1 MVTVTGI
8 APGASGVADG
18 EAHTDAADR
27 TRNGSLRVA
36 AVFSDHMVLQRET
49 PIAVFG
55 TAPAGERVVAS
66 LTDAQGVTVAQTMA
80 VAQTVAA
87 VQTPNGAD
95 TPAPEASWLAILP
108 SLPAGG
114 PYTMRVSHETDR
126 VDFTDVMIGE
136 VWLAGG
142 QSNMELELHTS
153 EHGAEAI
160 AAATDPLLR
169 FYNTPKAGRVDEAA
183 ESASGWNPAVAPQV
197 AGMSAVAYHFGTRL
211 RAQLGADVAVGIIDC
226 YIGGTSITSWMS
238 RATLVG
244 SDAGRPYV
252 ERYEA
257 AVAGKTEEQM
267 RAEADRWQTVFDQW
281 NNDVAAMKEAHPGI
295 TQPQIDAEIGPCPW
309 PPPVTP
315 FSERR
320 VSAPYE
326 AMVRRVAPYIL
337 RGFLWYQGEEDEAQ
351 CESYR
356 ELLGLLIEEWRTLW
370 NLAGYEEPEV
380 GYQTDAAARALPFIV
395 VQLPQWIDGQMAA
408 RGEDPLHWP
417 VIRAAQLDASETLD
431 DVLLVCTM
439 DCGEFDNIHPLDKA
453 TVGTWYQGEEDEAQC
468 ESYRE
473 LLGLLIEEWR
483 TLWNLAGY
491 EEPEVGYQTD
501 AAARA
506 LPFIVV
512 QLPQWI
518 DGQMAA
524 RGEDPLHWPVIRAA
538 QLDASETLDDV
549 LLVCTMDC
557 GEFDNIHPLD
567 KATVGT
573 RIADMAL
580 RGVYG
585 RTDVEAESPRV
596 VGVAPAAAG
605 ALDVTFTNA
614 QGLHWRGTTPDTLR
628 AAAGES
634 GTRGAGESG
643 FEIAG
648 ADGVYAD
655 AGARIM
661 PGDGERVTVRVE
673 APQVD
678 SPTAVRYA
686 WKSWGPAPLFNGAE
700 LPALPYAG

>member
-18 EAHTDAADR
+18 GECTSGAADR

-36 AVFSDHMVLQRET
+36 AVLSDHMVLQRET
-49 PIAVFG
+49 PVAVFG
-55 TAPAGERVVAS
+55 AAPAGGRVVVD
-66 LTDAQGVTVAQTMA
+66 LMDDQGVTVAQTMA
-80 VAQTVAA
+80 VAQAYGEHETEV
-87 VQTPNGAD
+87 P
-95 TPAPEASWLAILP
+95 WLAILP
-108 SLPAGG
+108 ALPASG
-114 PYTMRVSHETDR
+114 PYTLRVSHETNR
-126 VDFTDVMIGE
+126 LEFADVMIGE

-153 EHGAEAI
+153 EHGDEAI
-160 AAATDPLLR
+160 AAADDPLLR

-183 ESASGWNPAVAPQV
+183 EAASGWQVAVAPQV
-197 AGMSAVAYHFGTRL
+197 AGMSAVAYHFGARL

-238 RATLVG
+238 RATLIG

-257 AVAGKTEEQM
+257 AIAGKTEEQM
-267 RAEADRWQTVFDQW
+267 RAEADEWQTVFDRW
-281 NNDVAAMKEAHPGI
+281 NNNVAAMKEAHPGI

-326 AMVRRVAPYIL
+326 AMVRRVAPYTL

-370 NLAGYEEPEV
+370 NLGGYAEPTV
-380 GYQTDAAARALPFIV
+380 GYQADAGADALPFIV
-395 VQLPQWIDGQMAA
+395 VQLPQWIDGQVAA
-408 RGEDPLHWP
+408 RGEDPRHWP

-439 DCGEFDNIHPLDKA
+439 DCGEFDNIHPLDK
-453 TVGTWYQGEEDEAQC
+453 T
-468 ESYRE
+468 
-473 LLGLLIEEWR
+473 
-483 TLWNLAGY
+483 
-491 EEPEVGYQTD
+491 
-501 AAARA
+501 
-506 LPFIVV
+506 
-512 QLPQWI
+512 
-518 DGQMAA
+518 
-524 RGEDPLHWPVIRAA
+524 
-538 QLDASETLDDV
+538 
-549 LLVCTMDC
+549 
-557 GEFDNIHPLD
+557 
-567 KATVGT
+567 TVGT

-585 RTDVEAESPRV
+585 RADVEAESPRV
-596 VGVAPAAAG
+596 AGVTPAPG

-614 QGLHWRGTTPDTLR
+614 QGLHWRGTTPDTIR
-628 AAAGES
+628 AATDA
-634 GTRGAGESG
+634 TGARAVGESG

-648 ADGVYAD
+648 ADGVYVD
-655 AGARIM
+655 AGAQIL
-661 PGDGERVTVRVE
+661 PGDGERVTVRAE

>member
-1 MVTVTGI
+1 MS
-8 APGASGVADG
+8 APGASGVTGGGPLAG
-18 EAHTDAADR
+18 AADR

-55 TAPAGERVVAS
+55 TAPAGERVVID

-80 VAQTVAA
+80 TAQTGGEHE
-87 VQTPNGAD
+87 TE
-95 TPAPEASWLAILP
+95 APWLAILP
-108 SLPAGG
+108 SLPASG

-126 VDFTDVMIGE
+126 LDFTDVMIGE

-160 AAATDPLLR
+160 TAASDPLLR
-169 FYNTPKAGRVDEAA
+169 FYNTPKAGRIDEAA
-183 ESASGWNPAVAPQV
+183 ESASGWKPAVAPQV
-197 AGMSAVAYHFGTRL
+197 AGMSAVAYHFGARL
-211 RAQLGADVAVGIIDC
+211 RAQFGADVAVGIIDC

-257 AVAGKTEEQM
+257 AIAGKTEEQM
-267 RAEADRWQTVFDQW
+267 RA
-281 NNDVAAMKEAHPGI
+281 EAHPGI

-326 AMVRRVAPYIL
+326 AMVRRVAPYTL

-380 GYQTDAAARALPFIV
+380 GYQADADARALPFIV
-395 VQLPQWIDGQMAA
+395 VQLPQWIDGQVAA
-408 RGEDPLHWP
+408 RGEDP
-417 VIRAAQLDASETLD
+417 R
-431 DVLLVCTM
+431 
-439 DCGEFDNIHPLDKA
+439 
-453 TVGTWYQGEEDEAQC
+453 
-468 ESYRE
+468 
-473 LLGLLIEEWR
+473 
-483 TLWNLAGY
+483 
-491 EEPEVGYQTD
+491 
-501 AAARA
+501 
-506 LPFIVV
+506 
-512 QLPQWI
+512 
-518 DGQMAA
+518 
-524 RGEDPLHWPVIRAA
+524 HWPVIRAA

-585 RTDVEAESPRV
+585 RADIEAESPRV
-596 VGVAPAAAG
+596 TSVAPAEGG

-614 QGLHWRGTTPDTLR
+614 RGLHWRGTTPDTMR
-628 AAAGES
+628 TAAHES
-634 GTRGAGESG
+634 GARAAGESG

-648 ADGVYAD
+648 ANGAYVD
-655 AGARIM
+655 AGARIL
-661 PGDGERVTVRVE
+661 PGAGERVTVRVE
-673 APQVD
+673 ASQID
-678 SPTAVRYA
+678 SPTAARYA
-686 WKSWGPAPLFNGAE
+686 WKSWGPAPLFNGAN

>member
-18 EAHTDAADR
+18 GECTSGAADR

-49 PIAVFG
+49 PVAVFG
-55 TAPAGERVVAS
+55 AAPADGRVVVD
-66 LTDAQGVTVAQTMA
+66 LMDDQGVTVAQTMA
-80 VAQTVAA
+80 VAQAYGEHETE
-87 VQTPNGAD
+87 
-95 TPAPEASWLAILP
+95 APWLAILP
-108 SLPAGG
+108 ALPASG
-114 PYTMRVSHETDR
+114 PYTLRVSHETNR
-126 VDFTDVMIGE
+126 LEFADVMIGE

-153 EHGAEAI
+153 EHGDEAI
-160 AAATDPLLR
+160 AAADDPLLR
-169 FYNTPKAGRVDEAA
+169 FYNTPKAGRIDESA
-183 ESASGWNPAVAPQV
+183 EAASGWEPALAPQV
-197 AGMSAVAYHFGTRL
+197 AGMSAIAYYFGARL

-238 RATLVG
+238 RATLIG

-257 AVAGKTEEQM
+257 AIAGKTEEQM
-267 RAEADRWQTVFDQW
+267 RAEADEWQTVFDRW
-281 NNDVAAMKEAHPGI
+281 NNSVAAMKEAHPGI
-295 TQPQIDAEIGPCPW
+295 TQPQIDVEIGPCPW

-326 AMVRRVAPYIL
+326 AMVRRVAPYTL

-370 NLAGYEEPEV
+370 NLGGYAEPTV
-380 GYQTDAAARALPFIV
+380 GYQADAGADALPFIV
-395 VQLPQWIDGQMAA
+395 VQLPQWIDGQVAA
-408 RGEDPLHWP
+408 RGEDPRHWP
-417 VIRAAQLDASETLD
+417 VIRAAQLDASETLN

-439 DCGEFDNIHPLDKA
+439 DCGEFDNIHPLDK
-453 TVGTWYQGEEDEAQC
+453 T
-468 ESYRE
+468 
-473 LLGLLIEEWR
+473 
-483 TLWNLAGY
+483 
-491 EEPEVGYQTD
+491 
-501 AAARA
+501 
-506 LPFIVV
+506 
-512 QLPQWI
+512 
-518 DGQMAA
+518 
-524 RGEDPLHWPVIRAA
+524 
-538 QLDASETLDDV
+538 
-549 LLVCTMDC
+549 
-557 GEFDNIHPLD
+557 
-567 KATVGT
+567 TVGT

-585 RTDVEAESPRV
+585 RADVEAESPRV
-596 VGVAPAAAG
+596 AGVTPAPG

-614 QGLHWRGTTPDTLR
+614 QGLHWRGTTPDTMR
-628 AAAGES
+628 AAAGA
-634 GTRGAGESG
+634 TGARAVGESG

-648 ADGVYAD
+648 ADGVYVD
-655 AGARIM
+655 AGAQIL

-673 APQVD
+673 APQVG

>member
-1 MVTVTGI
+1 MVTLTGI

-18 EAHTDAADR
+18 GECTSGAADR

-49 PIAVFG
+49 PVAVFG
-55 TAPAGERVVAS
+55 AAPADGRVVVD
-66 LTDAQGVTVAQTMA
+66 LMDDQGVTVAQTMA
-80 VAQTVAA
+80 VAQAYGEHETE
-87 VQTPNGAD
+87 
-95 TPAPEASWLAILP
+95 APWLAILP
-108 SLPAGG
+108 ALPASG
-114 PYTMRVSHETDR
+114 PYTLRVSHETNR
-126 VDFTDVMIGE
+126 LEFADVMIGE

-153 EHGAEAI
+153 EHGAEEI
-160 AAATDPLLR
+160 TAADDPLLR
-169 FYNTPKAGRVDEAA
+169 FYNTPKAGRIDESA
-183 ESASGWNPAVAPQV
+183 EAASGWEPALAPQV
-197 AGMSAVAYHFGTRL
+197 AGMSAIAYHFGARL

-238 RATLVG
+238 RATLIG

-257 AVAGKTEEQM
+257 AIAGKTEEQM
-267 RAEADRWQTVFDQW
+267 RAEADEWQTVFDRW
-281 NNDVAAMKEAHPGI
+281 NNSVAAMKEAHPGI
-295 TQPQIDAEIGPCPW
+295 TQPQIDVEIGPCPW

-326 AMVRRVAPYIL
+326 AMVRRVAPYTL

-370 NLAGYEEPEV
+370 NLGGYAEPTV
-380 GYQTDAAARALPFIV
+380 GYQADAGADALPFIV
-395 VQLPQWIDGQMAA
+395 VQLPQWIDGQVAA
-408 RGEDPLHWP
+408 RGEDPRHWP

-439 DCGEFDNIHPLDKA
+439 DCGEFDNIHPLDK
-453 TVGTWYQGEEDEAQC
+453 T
-468 ESYRE
+468 
-473 LLGLLIEEWR
+473 
-483 TLWNLAGY
+483 
-491 EEPEVGYQTD
+491 
-501 AAARA
+501 
-506 LPFIVV
+506 
-512 QLPQWI
+512 
-518 DGQMAA
+518 
-524 RGEDPLHWPVIRAA
+524 
-538 QLDASETLDDV
+538 
-549 LLVCTMDC
+549 
-557 GEFDNIHPLD
+557 
-567 KATVGT
+567 TVGT

-585 RTDVEAESPRV
+585 RADVEAESPRV
-596 VGVAPAAAG
+596 AGVTPAPG

-614 QGLHWRGTTPDTLR
+614 QGLHWRGTTPDTMR
-628 AAAGES
+628 AAAGA
-634 GTRGAGESG
+634 TGARAVGESG

-648 ADGVYAD
+648 ADGVYVD
-655 AGARIM
+655 AGAQIL

-673 APQVD
+673 APQVG

>member
-18 EAHTDAADR
+18 GECTSGAADR

-49 PIAVFG
+49 PVAVFG
-55 TAPAGERVVAS
+55 AAPAGGRVVVD
-66 LTDAQGVTVAQTMA
+66 LMDDQGVTVAQTMA
-80 VAQTVAA
+80 VAQAYGEHETE
-87 VQTPNGAD
+87 
-95 TPAPEASWLAILP
+95 APWLAILP
-108 SLPAGG
+108 ALPASG
-114 PYTMRVSHETDR
+114 PYTLRVSHETNR
-126 VDFTDVMIGE
+126 LEFADVMIGE

-153 EHGAEAI
+153 EHGAEEI
-160 AAATDPLLR
+160 TAADDPLLR
-169 FYNTPKAGRVDEAA
+169 FYNTPKAGRIDESA
-183 ESASGWNPAVAPQV
+183 EAASGWEPALAPQV
-197 AGMSAVAYHFGTRL
+197 AGMSAIAYHFGARL

-238 RATLVG
+238 RATLIG

-257 AVAGKTEEQM
+257 AIAGKTEEQM
-267 RAEADRWQTVFDQW
+267 RAEADEWQTVFDRW
-281 NNDVAAMKEAHPGI
+281 NNSVAAMKEAHPGI
-295 TQPQIDAEIGPCPW
+295 TQPQIDVEIGPCPW

-326 AMVRRVAPYIL
+326 AMVRRVAPYTL

-370 NLAGYEEPEV
+370 NLGGYAEPTV
-380 GYQTDAAARALPFIV
+380 GYQADAGADALPFIV
-395 VQLPQWIDGQMAA
+395 VQLPQWIDGQVAA
-408 RGEDPLHWP
+408 RGEDPRHWP
-417 VIRAAQLDASETLD
+417 VIRAAQLDASETLN

-439 DCGEFDNIHPLDKA
+439 DCGEFDNIHPLDK
-453 TVGTWYQGEEDEAQC
+453 T
-468 ESYRE
+468 
-473 LLGLLIEEWR
+473 
-483 TLWNLAGY
+483 
-491 EEPEVGYQTD
+491 
-501 AAARA
+501 
-506 LPFIVV
+506 
-512 QLPQWI
+512 
-518 DGQMAA
+518 
-524 RGEDPLHWPVIRAA
+524 
-538 QLDASETLDDV
+538 
-549 LLVCTMDC
+549 
-557 GEFDNIHPLD
+557 
-567 KATVGT
+567 TVGT

-585 RTDVEAESPRV
+585 RADVEAESPRV
-596 VGVAPAAAG
+596 AGVTPAPG

-614 QGLHWRGTTPDTLR
+614 QGLHWRGTTPDTMR
-628 AAAGES
+628 AAAGA
-634 GTRGAGESG
+634 TGARAVGESG

-648 ADGVYAD
+648 ADGVYVD
-655 AGARIM
+655 AGAQIL

-673 APQVD
+673 APQVG

>member
-8 APGASGVADG
+8 APGANGVADG
-18 EAHTDAADR
+18 GECTSGAADR

-49 PIAVFG
+49 PVAVFG
-55 TAPAGERVVAS
+55 AAPAGGRVVVD
-66 LTDAQGVTVAQTMA
+66 LMDDQGVTVAQTMA
-80 VAQTVAA
+80 VAQAYGEHETE
-87 VQTPNGAD
+87 
-95 TPAPEASWLAILP
+95 APWLAILP
-108 SLPAGG
+108 ALPASG
-114 PYTMRVSHETDR
+114 PYTLRVSHETNR
-126 VDFTDVMIGE
+126 LEFADVMIGE

-153 EHGAEAI
+153 EHGDEAI
-160 AAATDPLLR
+160 AAADDPLLR
-169 FYNTPKAGRVDEAA
+169 FYNTPKAGRIDESA
-183 ESASGWNPAVAPQV
+183 EAASGWEPALAPQV
-197 AGMSAVAYHFGTRL
+197 AGMSAIAYHFGARL

-238 RATLVG
+238 RATLIG

-257 AVAGKTEEQM
+257 AIAGKTEEQM
-267 RAEADRWQTVFDQW
+267 RAEADEWQTVFDQW
-281 NNDVAAMKEAHPGI
+281 NNNVAAMKEAHPGI

-326 AMVRRVAPYIL
+326 AMVRRVAPYTL

-370 NLAGYEEPEV
+370 NLGGYAEPTV
-380 GYQTDAAARALPFIV
+380 GYQADAGADALPFIV
-395 VQLPQWIDGQMAA
+395 VQLPQWIDGQVAA
-408 RGEDPLHWP
+408 RGEDPRHWP
-417 VIRAAQLDASETLD
+417 VIRAAQLDASETLN

-439 DCGEFDNIHPLDKA
+439 DCGEFDNIHPLDK
-453 TVGTWYQGEEDEAQC
+453 T
-468 ESYRE
+468 
-473 LLGLLIEEWR
+473 
-483 TLWNLAGY
+483 
-491 EEPEVGYQTD
+491 
-501 AAARA
+501 
-506 LPFIVV
+506 
-512 QLPQWI
+512 
-518 DGQMAA
+518 
-524 RGEDPLHWPVIRAA
+524 
-538 QLDASETLDDV
+538 
-549 LLVCTMDC
+549 
-557 GEFDNIHPLD
+557 
-567 KATVGT
+567 TVGT

-585 RTDVEAESPRV
+585 RADVEAESPRV
-596 VGVAPAAAG
+596 AGVTPAPG

-614 QGLHWRGTTPDTLR
+614 QGLHWRGTTPDTMR
-628 AAAGES
+628 AAAGA
-634 GTRGAGESG
+634 TGARAVGESG

-648 ADGVYAD
+648 ADGVYVD
-655 AGARIM
+655 AGAQIL

-673 APQVD
+673 EPQVD

>member
-18 EAHTDAADR
+18 GECTSGAADR

-49 PIAVFG
+49 PVAVFG
-55 TAPAGERVVAS
+55 AAPAGGRVVVD
-66 LTDAQGVTVAQTMA
+66 LMDDQGVTVAQTMA
-80 VAQTVAA
+80 VAQAYGEHETE
-87 VQTPNGAD
+87 
-95 TPAPEASWLAILP
+95 APWLAILP
-108 SLPAGG
+108 ALPASG
-114 PYTMRVSHETDR
+114 PYTLRVSHETNR
-126 VDFTDVMIGE
+126 LEFADVMIGE

-153 EHGAEAI
+153 EHGDETI
-160 AAATDPLLR
+160 AAAADPLLR
-169 FYNTPKAGRVDEAA
+169 FYNTPKAGRIDESA
-183 ESASGWNPAVAPQV
+183 EAASGWEPALAPQV
-197 AGMSAVAYHFGTRL
+197 AGMSAIAYHFGARL

-238 RATLVG
+238 RATLIG

-257 AVAGKTEEQM
+257 AIAGKTEEQM
-267 RAEADRWQTVFDQW
+267 RAEADEWQTVFDQW
-281 NNDVAAMKEAHPGI
+281 NNNVAAMKEAHPGI

-309 PPPVTP
+309 PPPITP

-326 AMVRRVAPYIL
+326 AMVRRAAPYTL

-370 NLAGYEEPEV
+370 NLAGYEEPAV
-380 GYQTDAAARALPFIV
+380 GYQADAGAGALPFIV
-395 VQLPQWIDGQMAA
+395 VQLPQWIDGQVAA
-408 RGEDPLHWP
+408 RGEDQRHWP

-439 DCGEFDNIHPLDKA
+439 DCGEFDNIHPLDK
-453 TVGTWYQGEEDEAQC
+453 T
-468 ESYRE
+468 
-473 LLGLLIEEWR
+473 
-483 TLWNLAGY
+483 
-491 EEPEVGYQTD
+491 
-501 AAARA
+501 
-506 LPFIVV
+506 
-512 QLPQWI
+512 
-518 DGQMAA
+518 
-524 RGEDPLHWPVIRAA
+524 
-538 QLDASETLDDV
+538 
-549 LLVCTMDC
+549 
-557 GEFDNIHPLD
+557 
-567 KATVGT
+567 TVGT

-585 RTDVEAESPRV
+585 RADVEAESPRV
-596 VGVAPAAAG
+596 VGVAPAPG

-614 QGLHWRGTTPDTLR
+614 QGLHWRGTTPDTMR
-628 AAAGES
+628 AAAGA
-634 GTRGAGESG
+634 TGARAVGESG
-643 FEIAG
+643 FEITG
-648 ADGVYAD
+648 ADGVYVD
-655 AGARIM
+655 AGAQIL

>member
-18 EAHTDAADR
+18 GECTSGAADR

-49 PIAVFG
+49 PVAVFG
-55 TAPAGERVVAS
+55 TAPAGGRVVVD
-66 LTDAQGVTVAQTMA
+66 LMDDQGVTVAQTMA
-80 VAQTVAA
+80 VAQAYGEHETE
-87 VQTPNGAD
+87 
-95 TPAPEASWLAILP
+95 APWLAILP
-108 SLPAGG
+108 ALPASG
-114 PYTMRVSHETDR
+114 PYTLRVSHETNR
-126 VDFTDVMIGE
+126 LEFADVMIGE

-153 EHGAEAI
+153 EHGDEAI
-160 AAATDPLLR
+160 AAADDPLLR
-169 FYNTPKAGRVDEAA
+169 FYNTPKAGRIDESA
-183 ESASGWNPAVAPQV
+183 EAASGWEPALAPQV
-197 AGMSAVAYHFGTRL
+197 AGMSAIAYHFGARL

-238 RATLVG
+238 RATLIG

-257 AVAGKTEEQM
+257 TIAGKTEEQM
-267 RAEADRWQTVFDQW
+267 RAEADEWQTVFDRW
-281 NNDVAAMKEAHPGI
+281 NNSVAAMKEANPGI

-326 AMVRRVAPYIL
+326 AMVRRVAPYTL

-370 NLAGYEEPEV
+370 NLAGYEEPAV
-380 GYQTDAAARALPFIV
+380 GYQADAGAGALPFIV
-395 VQLPQWIDGQMAA
+395 VQLPQWIDGQVAA
-408 RGEDPLHWP
+408 RGEDP
-417 VIRAAQLDASETLD
+417 R
-431 DVLLVCTM
+431 
-439 DCGEFDNIHPLDKA
+439 
-453 TVGTWYQGEEDEAQC
+453 
-468 ESYRE
+468 
-473 LLGLLIEEWR
+473 
-483 TLWNLAGY
+483 
-491 EEPEVGYQTD
+491 
-501 AAARA
+501 
-506 LPFIVV
+506 
-512 QLPQWI
+512 
-518 DGQMAA
+518 
-524 RGEDPLHWPVIRAA
+524 HWPVIRAA

-614 QGLHWRGTTPDTLR
+614 RGLHWRGTTPDTMR
-628 AAAGES
+628 AAAGA
-634 GTRGAGESG
+634 TGARAVGESG

-648 ADGVYAD
+648 ADGVYVD
-655 AGARIM
+655 AGARIL

-673 APQVD
+673 APHVD

>member
-18 EAHTDAADR
+18 GECTSGAADR

-49 PIAVFG
+49 PVAVFG
-55 TAPAGERVVAS
+55 AAPAGGRVVVD
-66 LTDAQGVTVAQTMA
+66 LMDDQGVTVAQTMA
-80 VAQTVAA
+80 VAQAYGEHETE
-87 VQTPNGAD
+87 
-95 TPAPEASWLAILP
+95 APWLAILP
-108 SLPAGG
+108 ALPASG
-114 PYTMRVSHETDR
+114 PYTLRVSHETNR
-126 VDFTDVMIGE
+126 LEFADVMIGE

-153 EHGAEAI
+153 EHGDEAI
-160 AAATDPLLR
+160 AAADDPLLR
-169 FYNTPKAGRVDEAA
+169 FYNTPKAGRIDESA
-183 ESASGWNPAVAPQV
+183 EAASGWQVAVAPQV
-197 AGMSAVAYHFGTRL
+197 AGMSAVAYYFGARL

-238 RATLVG
+238 RTTLIG

-257 AVAGKTEEQM
+257 AIAGKTEEQM
-267 RAEADRWQTVFDQW
+267 RAEADEWQTVFDRW
-281 NNDVAAMKEAHPGI
+281 NNNVAAMKEAHPGI

-326 AMVRRVAPYIL
+326 AMVRRVTPYTL

-370 NLAGYEEPEV
+370 NLAGYEEPAV
-380 GYQTDAAARALPFIV
+380 GYQADAGAGALPFIV
-395 VQLPQWIDGQMAA
+395 VQLPQWIDGQVAA
-408 RGEDPLHWP
+408 RGEDP
-417 VIRAAQLDASETLD
+417 R
-431 DVLLVCTM
+431 
-439 DCGEFDNIHPLDKA
+439 
-453 TVGTWYQGEEDEAQC
+453 
-468 ESYRE
+468 
-473 LLGLLIEEWR
+473 
-483 TLWNLAGY
+483 
-491 EEPEVGYQTD
+491 
-501 AAARA
+501 
-506 LPFIVV
+506 
-512 QLPQWI
+512 
-518 DGQMAA
+518 
-524 RGEDPLHWPVIRAA
+524 HWPVIRAA

-585 RTDVEAESPRV
+585 RADVEAESPRV
-596 VGVAPAAAG
+596 AGVTPAPG

-614 QGLHWRGTTPDTLR
+614 QGLHWRGTTPDTMR
-628 AAAGES
+628 AAAGA
-634 GTRGAGESG
+634 TGARAVGESG

-648 ADGVYAD
+648 ADGVYVD
-655 AGARIM
+655 AGARIL

-686 WKSWGPAPLFNGAE
+686 WKSWGPAPLFNSAE

>member
-8 APGASGVADG
+8 APGASGVANGG
-18 EAHTDAADR
+18 ECTSGAADR

-49 PIAVFG
+49 PVAVFG
-55 TAPAGERVVAS
+55 TAPAGGRVVVD
-66 LTDAQGVTVAQTMA
+66 LMDDQGVTVAQTMA
-80 VAQTVAA
+80 VAQAYGEHETE
-87 VQTPNGAD
+87 
-95 TPAPEASWLAILP
+95 APWLAILP
-108 SLPAGG
+108 ALPASG
-114 PYTMRVSHETDR
+114 PYTLRVSHETNR
-126 VDFTDVMIGE
+126 LEFADVMIGE

-153 EHGAEAI
+153 EHGDEAI
-160 AAATDPLLR
+160 AAADDPLLR
-169 FYNTPKAGRVDEAA
+169 FYNTPKAGRIDESA
-183 ESASGWNPAVAPQV
+183 EAASGWEPALAPQV
-197 AGMSAVAYHFGTRL
+197 TGMSAIAYHFGARL
-211 RAQLGADVAVGIIDC
+211 RAQLGADMAVGIIDC

-238 RATLVG
+238 RATLIG

-257 AVAGKTEEQM
+257 AIAGKTEEQM
-267 RAEADRWQTVFDQW
+267 RAEADEWQTVFDRW
-281 NNDVAAMKEAHPGI
+281 NNNVAAMKEAHPGI

-326 AMVRRVAPYIL
+326 AMVRRVAPYTL

-370 NLAGYEEPEV
+370 NLAGYAEPAV
-380 GYQTDAAARALPFIV
+380 GYQADAGAAALPFIV
-395 VQLPQWIDGQMAA
+395 VQLPQWIDGQVAA
-408 RGEDPLHWP
+408 RGEDPRHWP

-439 DCGEFDNIHPLDKA
+439 DCGEFDNIHPLDK
-453 TVGTWYQGEEDEAQC
+453 T
-468 ESYRE
+468 
-473 LLGLLIEEWR
+473 
-483 TLWNLAGY
+483 
-491 EEPEVGYQTD
+491 
-501 AAARA
+501 
-506 LPFIVV
+506 
-512 QLPQWI
+512 
-518 DGQMAA
+518 
-524 RGEDPLHWPVIRAA
+524 
-538 QLDASETLDDV
+538 
-549 LLVCTMDC
+549 
-557 GEFDNIHPLD
+557 
-567 KATVGT
+567 TVGT

-585 RTDVEAESPRV
+585 RADVEAESPRV
-596 VGVAPAAAG
+596 AGVTPAPG

-614 QGLHWRGTTPDTLR
+614 QGLHWRGTTPDTMR
-628 AAAGES
+628 AAAGA
-634 GTRGAGESG
+634 TGARAVGESG

-648 ADGVYAD
+648 ADGVYVD
-655 AGARIM
+655 AGARIL

>member
-18 EAHTDAADR
+18 GECTSGAADR

-49 PIAVFG
+49 PVAVFG
-55 TAPAGERVVAS
+55 AAPADGRVVVD
-66 LTDAQGVTVAQTMA
+66 LMDDQGVTVAQTMA
-80 VAQTVAA
+80 VAQAYGEHETE
-87 VQTPNGAD
+87 
-95 TPAPEASWLAILP
+95 APWLAILP
-108 SLPAGG
+108 ALPASG
-114 PYTMRVSHETDR
+114 PYTLRVSHETNR
-126 VDFTDVMIGE
+126 LEFADVMIGE

-153 EHGAEAI
+153 EHGDEAI
-160 AAATDPLLR
+160 AAADDPLLR
-169 FYNTPKAGRVDEAA
+169 FYNTPKAGRIDESA
-183 ESASGWNPAVAPQV
+183 EAASGWEPALAPQV
-197 AGMSAVAYHFGTRL
+197 AGMSAIAYHFGARL

-238 RATLVG
+238 RATLIG

-257 AVAGKTEEQM
+257 AIAGKTEEQM
-267 RAEADRWQTVFDQW
+267 RAEADEWQTVFDRW
-281 NNDVAAMKEAHPGI
+281 NNSVAAMKEAHPGI
-295 TQPQIDAEIGPCPW
+295 TQPQIDVEIGPCPW

-326 AMVRRVAPYIL
+326 AMVRRVAPYTL

-370 NLAGYEEPEV
+370 NLGGYAEPTV
-380 GYQTDAAARALPFIV
+380 GYQADAGADALPFIV
-395 VQLPQWIDGQMAA
+395 VQLPQWIDGQVAA
-408 RGEDPLHWP
+408 RGEDPRHWP
-417 VIRAAQLDASETLD
+417 VIRAAQLDASETLN

-439 DCGEFDNIHPLDKA
+439 DCGEFDNIHPLDK
-453 TVGTWYQGEEDEAQC
+453 T
-468 ESYRE
+468 
-473 LLGLLIEEWR
+473 
-483 TLWNLAGY
+483 
-491 EEPEVGYQTD
+491 
-501 AAARA
+501 
-506 LPFIVV
+506 
-512 QLPQWI
+512 
-518 DGQMAA
+518 
-524 RGEDPLHWPVIRAA
+524 
-538 QLDASETLDDV
+538 
-549 LLVCTMDC
+549 
-557 GEFDNIHPLD
+557 
-567 KATVGT
+567 TVGT

-585 RTDVEAESPRV
+585 RADVEAESPRV
-596 VGVAPAAAG
+596 AGVTPAPG

-614 QGLHWRGTTPDTLR
+614 QGLHWRGTTPDTMR
-628 AAAGES
+628 AAAGA
-634 GTRGAGESG
+634 TGARAVGESG

-648 ADGVYAD
+648 ADGVYVD
-655 AGARIM
+655 AGAQIL

-673 APQVD
+673 APQVG

>member
-18 EAHTDAADR
+18 GECTSGAADR

-49 PIAVFG
+49 PVAVFG
-55 TAPAGERVVAS
+55 AAPAGGRVVVD
-66 LTDAQGVTVAQTMA
+66 LMDDQGVTVAQTMA
-80 VAQTVAA
+80 VAQAYGEHET
-87 VQTPNGAD
+87 
-95 TPAPEASWLAILP
+95 EATWLAILP
-108 SLPAGG
+108 ALPASG
-114 PYTMRVSHETDR
+114 PYTLRVSHETNR
-126 VDFTDVMIGE
+126 LEFADVMIGE

-153 EHGAEAI
+153 EHGDEAI
-160 AAATDPLLR
+160 AAADDPLLR
-169 FYNTPKAGRVDEAA
+169 FYNTPKAGRIDESA
-183 ESASGWNPAVAPQV
+183 EAASGWEPALAPQV
-197 AGMSAVAYHFGTRL
+197 TGMSAIAYHFGARL
-211 RAQLGADVAVGIIDC
+211 RAQLGADIAVGIIDC

-238 RATLVG
+238 RATLIG

-257 AVAGKTEEQM
+257 AIAGKTEEQM
-267 RAEADRWQTVFDQW
+267 RAEADEWQTVFDRW
-281 NNDVAAMKEAHPGI
+281 NNNVAAMKEAHPGI
-295 TQPQIDAEIGPCPW
+295 TQPQIDTEIGPCPW

-326 AMVRRVAPYIL
+326 AMVRRVAPYTL

-370 NLAGYEEPEV
+370 NLAGYAEPAV
-380 GYQTDAAARALPFIV
+380 GYQADAGAAALPFIV
-395 VQLPQWIDGQMAA
+395 VQLPQWIDGQVAA
-408 RGEDPLHWP
+408 RGEDPRHWP

-439 DCGEFDNIHPLDKA
+439 DCGEFDNIHPLDK
-453 TVGTWYQGEEDEAQC
+453 T
-468 ESYRE
+468 
-473 LLGLLIEEWR
+473 
-483 TLWNLAGY
+483 
-491 EEPEVGYQTD
+491 
-501 AAARA
+501 
-506 LPFIVV
+506 
-512 QLPQWI
+512 
-518 DGQMAA
+518 
-524 RGEDPLHWPVIRAA
+524 
-538 QLDASETLDDV
+538 
-549 LLVCTMDC
+549 
-557 GEFDNIHPLD
+557 
-567 KATVGT
+567 TVGT

-585 RTDVEAESPRV
+585 RADVEAESPRV
-596 VGVAPAAAG
+596 AGVTPAPG

-614 QGLHWRGTTPDTLR
+614 QGLHWRGTTPDTMR
-628 AAAGES
+628 AAG
-634 GTRGAGESG
+634 GATGARAVAESG

-648 ADGVYAD
+648 ADGVYVD
-655 AGARIM
+655 AGAQIL

>member
-18 EAHTDAADR
+18 GECTSGAADR

-49 PIAVFG
+49 PVAVFG
-55 TAPAGERVVAS
+55 AAPAGRRVVVD
-66 LTDAQGVTVAQTMA
+66 LMDDQGVTVAQTMA
-80 VAQTVAA
+80 VAQAYGEHETE
-87 VQTPNGAD
+87 
-95 TPAPEASWLAILP
+95 APWLAILP
-108 SLPAGG
+108 ALPASG
-114 PYTMRVSHETDR
+114 PYTLRVSHETNR
-126 VDFTDVMIGE
+126 LEFADVMIGE

-153 EHGAEAI
+153 EHGAEEI
-160 AAATDPLLR
+160 TAADDPLLR
-169 FYNTPKAGRVDEAA
+169 FYNTPKAGRIDESA
-183 ESASGWNPAVAPQV
+183 EAASGWEPALAPQV
-197 AGMSAVAYHFGTRL
+197 AGMSAIAYHFGARL

-238 RATLVG
+238 RATLIG

-257 AVAGKTEEQM
+257 AIAGKTEEQM
-267 RAEADRWQTVFDQW
+267 RAEADEWQTVFDRW
-281 NNDVAAMKEAHPGI
+281 NNSVAAMKEAHPGI
-295 TQPQIDAEIGPCPW
+295 TQPQIDVEIGPCPW

-326 AMVRRVAPYIL
+326 AMVRRVAPYTL

-370 NLAGYEEPEV
+370 NLGGYAEPTV
-380 GYQTDAAARALPFIV
+380 GYQADAGADALPFIV
-395 VQLPQWIDGQMAA
+395 VQLPQWIDGQVAA
-408 RGEDPLHWP
+408 RGEDPRHWP
-417 VIRAAQLDASETLD
+417 VIRAAQLDASETLN

-439 DCGEFDNIHPLDKA
+439 DCGEFDNIHPLDK
-453 TVGTWYQGEEDEAQC
+453 T
-468 ESYRE
+468 
-473 LLGLLIEEWR
+473 
-483 TLWNLAGY
+483 
-491 EEPEVGYQTD
+491 
-501 AAARA
+501 
-506 LPFIVV
+506 
-512 QLPQWI
+512 
-518 DGQMAA
+518 
-524 RGEDPLHWPVIRAA
+524 
-538 QLDASETLDDV
+538 
-549 LLVCTMDC
+549 
-557 GEFDNIHPLD
+557 
-567 KATVGT
+567 TVGT

-585 RTDVEAESPRV
+585 RADVEAESPRV
-596 VGVAPAAAG
+596 AGVTPAPG

-614 QGLHWRGTTPDTLR
+614 QGLHWRGTTPDTMR
-628 AAAGES
+628 AAAGA
-634 GTRGAGESG
+634 TGARAVGESG

-648 ADGVYAD
+648 ADGVYVD
-655 AGARIM
+655 AGAQIL

-673 APQVD
+673 APQVG

>member
-18 EAHTDAADR
+18 GECTSGAADR

-49 PIAVFG
+49 PVAVFG
-55 TAPAGERVVAS
+55 TAPAGGRVVVD
-66 LTDAQGVTVAQTMA
+66 LMDDQGVTVAQTMA
-80 VAQTVAA
+80 VAQAY
-87 VQTPNGAD
+87 GEHEIE
-95 TPAPEASWLAILP
+95 APWLAILP
-108 SLPAGG
+108 ALPASG
-114 PYTMRVSHETDR
+114 PYTLRVSHETNR
-126 VDFTDVMIGE
+126 LEFADVMIGE

-153 EHGAEAI
+153 EHGAEEI
-160 AAATDPLLR
+160 AAADDPLLR
-169 FYNTPKAGRVDEAA
+169 FYNTPKAGRID
-183 ESASGWNPAVAPQV
+183 ESAEATSGWEPALAPQV
-197 AGMSAVAYHFGTRL
+197 AGMSAIAYHFGARL

-238 RATLVG
+238 RATLIG

-257 AVAGKTEEQM
+257 AIAGKTEEQM
-267 RAEADRWQTVFDQW
+267 RAEADEWQTVFDRW
-281 NNDVAAMKEAHPGI
+281 NNSVAAMKEAHPDI

-326 AMVRRVAPYIL
+326 AMVRRVAPYTL

-370 NLAGYEEPEV
+370 NLGGYAEPTV
-380 GYQTDAAARALPFIV
+380 GYQADAGADALPFIV
-395 VQLPQWIDGQMAA
+395 VQLPQWIDGQVAA
-408 RGEDPLHWP
+408 RGEDPRHWP
-417 VIRAAQLDASETLD
+417 VIRAAQLDASETLN

-439 DCGEFDNIHPLDKA
+439 DCGEFDNIHPLDK
-453 TVGTWYQGEEDEAQC
+453 T
-468 ESYRE
+468 
-473 LLGLLIEEWR
+473 
-483 TLWNLAGY
+483 
-491 EEPEVGYQTD
+491 
-501 AAARA
+501 
-506 LPFIVV
+506 
-512 QLPQWI
+512 
-518 DGQMAA
+518 
-524 RGEDPLHWPVIRAA
+524 
-538 QLDASETLDDV
+538 
-549 LLVCTMDC
+549 
-557 GEFDNIHPLD
+557 
-567 KATVGT
+567 TVGT

-585 RTDVEAESPRV
+585 RADVEAQSPRV
-596 VGVAPAAAG
+596 VGVAPAPG

-614 QGLHWRGTTPDTLR
+614 QGLHWRGTTPDTMR

-634 GTRGAGESG
+634 GARGAGESG
-643 FEIAG
+643 FEVAG
-648 ADGVYAD
+648 ADGVYVD
-655 AGARIM
+655 AGAQIL

>member
-18 EAHTDAADR
+18 GECTSGAADR

-49 PIAVFG
+49 PVAVFG
-55 TAPAGERVVAS
+55 AAPADGRVVVD
-66 LTDAQGVTVAQTMA
+66 LMDDQGVTVAQTMA
-80 VAQTVAA
+80 VAQAYGEHETE
-87 VQTPNGAD
+87 
-95 TPAPEASWLAILP
+95 APWLAILP
-108 SLPAGG
+108 ALPASG
-114 PYTMRVSHETDR
+114 PYTLRVSHETNR
-126 VDFTDVMIGE
+126 LEFADVMIGE

-153 EHGAEAI
+153 EHGDEAI
-160 AAATDPLLR
+160 AAADDPLLR
-169 FYNTPKAGRVDEAA
+169 FYNTPKAGRIDESA
-183 ESASGWNPAVAPQV
+183 EAASGWEPALAPQV
-197 AGMSAVAYHFGTRL
+197 AGMSAIAYHFGARL

-238 RATLVG
+238 RATLIG

-257 AVAGKTEEQM
+257 AIAGKTEEQM
-267 RAEADRWQTVFDQW
+267 RAEADEWQTVFDQW
-281 NNDVAAMKEAHPGI
+281 NNNVAAMKEAHPDI

-326 AMVRRVAPYIL
+326 AMVRRVAPYTL

-370 NLAGYEEPEV
+370 NLGGYAEPTV
-380 GYQTDAAARALPFIV
+380 GYQADAGADALPFIV
-395 VQLPQWIDGQMAA
+395 VQLPQWIDGQVAA
-408 RGEDPLHWP
+408 RGEDPRHWP
-417 VIRAAQLDASETLD
+417 VIRAAQLDASETLN

-439 DCGEFDNIHPLDKA
+439 DCGEFDNIHPLDK
-453 TVGTWYQGEEDEAQC
+453 T
-468 ESYRE
+468 
-473 LLGLLIEEWR
+473 
-483 TLWNLAGY
+483 
-491 EEPEVGYQTD
+491 
-501 AAARA
+501 
-506 LPFIVV
+506 
-512 QLPQWI
+512 
-518 DGQMAA
+518 
-524 RGEDPLHWPVIRAA
+524 
-538 QLDASETLDDV
+538 
-549 LLVCTMDC
+549 
-557 GEFDNIHPLD
+557 
-567 KATVGT
+567 TVGT

-585 RTDVEAESPRV
+585 RADVEAESPRV
-596 VGVAPAAAG
+596 AGVTPAPG

-614 QGLHWRGTTPDTLR
+614 QGLHWRGTTPDTMR
-628 AAAGES
+628 AAAGA
-634 GTRGAGESG
+634 TGARAVGESG

-648 ADGVYAD
+648 ADGVYVD
-655 AGARIM
+655 AGAQIL

-686 WKSWGPAPLFNGAE
+686 WKSWGPAPLFNGAD

>member
-18 EAHTDAADR
+18 GECTSGAADR

-49 PIAVFG
+49 PVAVFG
-55 TAPAGERVVAS
+55 AAPAGGRVVVD
-66 LTDAQGVTVAQTMA
+66 LMDDQGVTVAQTMA
-80 VAQTVAA
+80 VAQAYGEHETE
-87 VQTPNGAD
+87 
-95 TPAPEASWLAILP
+95 APWLAILP
-108 SLPAGG
+108 ALPASG
-114 PYTMRVSHETDR
+114 PYTLRVSHETNR
-126 VDFTDVMIGE
+126 LEFADVMIGE

-153 EHGAEAI
+153 EHGDEAI
-160 AAATDPLLR
+160 AAADDPLLR

-183 ESASGWNPAVAPQV
+183 EAASGWQVAVAPQV
-197 AGMSAVAYHFGTRL
+197 AGMSAVAYHFGARL

-238 RATLVG
+238 RATLIG

-257 AVAGKTEEQM
+257 AIAGKTEEQM
-267 RAEADRWQTVFDQW
+267 RAEADEWQTVFDRW
-281 NNDVAAMKEAHPGI
+281 NNNVAAMKEAHPGI

-326 AMVRRVAPYIL
+326 AMVRRVTPYTL

-370 NLAGYEEPEV
+370 NLGGYAEPTV
-380 GYQTDAAARALPFIV
+380 GYQADAGADALPFIV
-395 VQLPQWIDGQMAA
+395 VQLPQWIDGQVAA
-408 RGEDPLHWP
+408 RGEDPRHWP

-439 DCGEFDNIHPLDKA
+439 DCGEFDNIHPLDK
-453 TVGTWYQGEEDEAQC
+453 T
-468 ESYRE
+468 
-473 LLGLLIEEWR
+473 
-483 TLWNLAGY
+483 
-491 EEPEVGYQTD
+491 
-501 AAARA
+501 
-506 LPFIVV
+506 
-512 QLPQWI
+512 
-518 DGQMAA
+518 
-524 RGEDPLHWPVIRAA
+524 
-538 QLDASETLDDV
+538 
-549 LLVCTMDC
+549 
-557 GEFDNIHPLD
+557 
-567 KATVGT
+567 TVGT

-585 RTDVEAESPRV
+585 RADVEAESPRV
-596 VGVAPAAAG
+596 AGVTPAPG

-614 QGLHWRGTTPDTLR
+614 QGLHWRGTTPDTIR
-628 AAAGES
+628 AATDA
-634 GTRGAGESG
+634 TGARAVGESG

-648 ADGVYAD
+648 ADGVYVD
-655 AGARIM
+655 AGAQIL
-661 PGDGERVTVRVE
+661 PGDGERVTVRAE

>member
-18 EAHTDAADR
+18 GECTSGAADR

-49 PIAVFG
+49 PVAVFG
-55 TAPAGERVVAS
+55 AAPSGGRVVVD
-66 LTDAQGVTVAQTMA
+66 LMDDQGVTVAQTMA
-80 VAQTVAA
+80 VAQAYGEHETE
-87 VQTPNGAD
+87 
-95 TPAPEASWLAILP
+95 APWLAILP
-108 SLPAGG
+108 ALPASG
-114 PYTMRVSHETDR
+114 PYTLRVSHETNR
-126 VDFTDVMIGE
+126 LEFADVMIGE

-153 EHGAEAI
+153 EHGDEAI
-160 AAATDPLLR
+160 AAADDPLLR

-183 ESASGWNPAVAPQV
+183 EAASGWQVAVAPQV
-197 AGMSAVAYHFGTRL
+197 AGMSAVAYHFGARL

-238 RATLVG
+238 RATLIG

-257 AVAGKTEEQM
+257 AIAGKTEEQM
-267 RAEADRWQTVFDQW
+267 RAEADEWQTVFDRW
-281 NNDVAAMKEAHPGI
+281 NNNVAAMKEAHPGI

-326 AMVRRVAPYIL
+326 AMVRRVAPYTL

-370 NLAGYEEPEV
+370 NLAGYAEPAV
-380 GYQTDAAARALPFIV
+380 GYQSDAGAGVLPFIV
-395 VQLPQWIDGQMAA
+395 VQLPQWIDGQVAA
-408 RGEDPLHWP
+408 RGEDPRHWP

-439 DCGEFDNIHPLDKA
+439 DCGEFDNIHPLDK
-453 TVGTWYQGEEDEAQC
+453 T
-468 ESYRE
+468 
-473 LLGLLIEEWR
+473 
-483 TLWNLAGY
+483 
-491 EEPEVGYQTD
+491 
-501 AAARA
+501 
-506 LPFIVV
+506 
-512 QLPQWI
+512 
-518 DGQMAA
+518 
-524 RGEDPLHWPVIRAA
+524 
-538 QLDASETLDDV
+538 
-549 LLVCTMDC
+549 
-557 GEFDNIHPLD
+557 
-567 KATVGT
+567 TVGT

-585 RTDVEAESPRV
+585 RADIEAESPRV
-596 VGVAPAAAG
+596 AGVTPAPG

-614 QGLHWRGTTPDTLR
+614 QGLHWRGTTPDTMR
-628 AAAGES
+628 AAAGAA
-634 GTRGAGESG
+634 GARAVGESG

-648 ADGVYAD
+648 ADGVYVD
-655 AGARIM
+655 AGAQIL

>member
-1 MVTVTGI
+1 MVTLTGI

-18 EAHTDAADR
+18 GECTSGAADR

-49 PIAVFG
+49 PVAVFG
-55 TAPAGERVVAS
+55 AAPADGRVVVD
-66 LTDAQGVTVAQTMA
+66 LMDDQGVTVAQTMA
-80 VAQTVAA
+80 VAQAYGEHETE
-87 VQTPNGAD
+87 
-95 TPAPEASWLAILP
+95 APWLAILP
-108 SLPAGG
+108 ALPASG
-114 PYTMRVSHETDR
+114 PYTLRVSHETNR
-126 VDFTDVMIGE
+126 LEFADVMIGE

-153 EHGAEAI
+153 EHGDEAI
-160 AAATDPLLR
+160 AAADDPLLR
-169 FYNTPKAGRVDEAA
+169 FYNTPKAGRIDESA
-183 ESASGWNPAVAPQV
+183 EAASGWEPALAPQV
-197 AGMSAVAYHFGTRL
+197 AGMSAIAYHFGARL

-238 RATLVG
+238 RATLIG

-257 AVAGKTEEQM
+257 AIAGKTEEQM
-267 RAEADRWQTVFDQW
+267 RAEADEWQTVFDRW
-281 NNDVAAMKEAHPGI
+281 NNSVAAMKEAHPGI
-295 TQPQIDAEIGPCPW
+295 TQPQIDVEIGPCPW

-326 AMVRRVAPYIL
+326 AMVRRVAPYTL

-370 NLAGYEEPEV
+370 NLGGYAEPTV
-380 GYQTDAAARALPFIV
+380 GYQADAGADALPFIV
-395 VQLPQWIDGQMAA
+395 VQLPQWIDGQVAA
-408 RGEDPLHWP
+408 RGEDPRHWP
-417 VIRAAQLDASETLD
+417 VIRAAQLDASETLN

-439 DCGEFDNIHPLDKA
+439 DCGEFDNIHPLDK
-453 TVGTWYQGEEDEAQC
+453 T
-468 ESYRE
+468 
-473 LLGLLIEEWR
+473 
-483 TLWNLAGY
+483 
-491 EEPEVGYQTD
+491 
-501 AAARA
+501 
-506 LPFIVV
+506 
-512 QLPQWI
+512 
-518 DGQMAA
+518 
-524 RGEDPLHWPVIRAA
+524 
-538 QLDASETLDDV
+538 
-549 LLVCTMDC
+549 
-557 GEFDNIHPLD
+557 
-567 KATVGT
+567 TVGT

-585 RTDVEAESPRV
+585 RADVEAESPRV
-596 VGVAPAAAG
+596 AGVTPAPG

-614 QGLHWRGTTPDTLR
+614 QGLHWRGTTPDTMR
-628 AAAGES
+628 AAAGA
-634 GTRGAGESG
+634 TGARAVGESG

-648 ADGVYAD
+648 ADGVYVD
-655 AGARIM
+655 AGAQIL

-673 APQVD
+673 APQVG

>member
-18 EAHTDAADR
+18 GECTSGAADR

-49 PIAVFG
+49 PVAVFG
-55 TAPAGERVVAS
+55 AAPAGGRVVVD
-66 LTDAQGVTVAQTMA
+66 LMDDQGVTVAQTMA
-80 VAQTVAA
+80 VTQAYGEHETE
-87 VQTPNGAD
+87 
-95 TPAPEASWLAILP
+95 APWLAILP
-108 SLPAGG
+108 ALPASG
-114 PYTMRVSHETDR
+114 PYTLRVSHETNR
-126 VDFTDVMIGE
+126 LEFADVMIGE

-153 EHGAEAI
+153 EHGDEAI
-160 AAATDPLLR
+160 AAADDPLLR
-169 FYNTPKAGRVDEAA
+169 FYNTPKAGRIDESA
-183 ESASGWNPAVAPQV
+183 EAASGWEPALAPQV
-197 AGMSAVAYHFGTRL
+197 AGMSAIAYHFGARL
-211 RAQLGADVAVGIIDC
+211 RAQLGVDVAVGIIDC

-238 RATLVG
+238 RATLIG

-257 AVAGKTEEQM
+257 AIAGKTEEQM
-267 RAEADRWQTVFDQW
+267 RAEADEWQTVFGRW
-281 NNDVAAMKEAHPGI
+281 NNSVAAMKEAHPDI

-326 AMVRRVAPYIL
+326 AMVRRVAPYTL

-370 NLAGYEEPEV
+370 NLGGYAEPTV
-380 GYQTDAAARALPFIV
+380 GYQADAGAAALPFIV
-395 VQLPQWIDGQMAA
+395 VQLPQRIDGQVAA
-408 RGEDPLHWP
+408 RGEDP
-417 VIRAAQLDASETLD
+417 R
-431 DVLLVCTM
+431 
-439 DCGEFDNIHPLDKA
+439 
-453 TVGTWYQGEEDEAQC
+453 
-468 ESYRE
+468 
-473 LLGLLIEEWR
+473 
-483 TLWNLAGY
+483 
-491 EEPEVGYQTD
+491 
-501 AAARA
+501 
-506 LPFIVV
+506 
-512 QLPQWI
+512 
-518 DGQMAA
+518 
-524 RGEDPLHWPVIRAA
+524 HWPVIRAA

-585 RTDVEAESPRV
+585 RADVEAESPRV
-596 VGVAPAAAG
+596 AGVTPAPG

-614 QGLHWRGTTPDTLR
+614 QGLHWRGTTPDTMR
-628 AAAGES
+628 AAG
-634 GTRGAGESG
+634 GATGARAVGESG

-648 ADGVYAD
+648 ADGVYVD
-655 AGARIM
+655 AGAQIL

>member
-8 APGASGVADG
+8 APGANGVADG
-18 EAHTDAADR
+18 GECTSGAADR

-49 PIAVFG
+49 PVAVFG
-55 TAPAGERVVAS
+55 AAPADGRVVVD
-66 LTDAQGVTVAQTMA
+66 LMDDQGVTVAQTMA
-80 VAQTVAA
+80 VAQAYGEHETE
-87 VQTPNGAD
+87 
-95 TPAPEASWLAILP
+95 APWLAILP
-108 SLPAGG
+108 ALPASG
-114 PYTMRVSHETDR
+114 PYTLRVSHETNR
-126 VDFTDVMIGE
+126 LEFADVMIGE

-153 EHGAEAI
+153 EHGDEAI
-160 AAATDPLLR
+160 AAADDPLLR
-169 FYNTPKAGRVDEAA
+169 FYNTPKAGRIDESA
-183 ESASGWNPAVAPQV
+183 EAASGWEPALAPQV
-197 AGMSAVAYHFGTRL
+197 AGMSAIAYHFGARL

-238 RATLVG
+238 RATLIG

-257 AVAGKTEEQM
+257 AIAGKTEEQM
-267 RAEADRWQTVFDQW
+267 RAEADEWQTVFDQW
-281 NNDVAAMKEAHPGI
+281 NNNVAAMKEAHPGI

-326 AMVRRVAPYIL
+326 AMVRRVAPYTL

-370 NLAGYEEPEV
+370 NLGGYAEPTV
-380 GYQTDAAARALPFIV
+380 GYQADAGADALPFIV
-395 VQLPQWIDGQMAA
+395 VQLPQWIDGQVAA
-408 RGEDPLHWP
+408 RGEDPRHWP
-417 VIRAAQLDASETLD
+417 VIRAAQLDASETID

-439 DCGEFDNIHPLDKA
+439 DCGEFDNIHPLDK
-453 TVGTWYQGEEDEAQC
+453 T
-468 ESYRE
+468 
-473 LLGLLIEEWR
+473 
-483 TLWNLAGY
+483 
-491 EEPEVGYQTD
+491 
-501 AAARA
+501 
-506 LPFIVV
+506 
-512 QLPQWI
+512 
-518 DGQMAA
+518 
-524 RGEDPLHWPVIRAA
+524 
-538 QLDASETLDDV
+538 
-549 LLVCTMDC
+549 
-557 GEFDNIHPLD
+557 
-567 KATVGT
+567 TVGT

-585 RTDVEAESPRV
+585 RADIEAESPRV
-596 VGVAPAAAG
+596 AGVTPAPG

-614 QGLHWRGTTPDTLR
+614 QGLHWRGTTPDTMR
-628 AAAGES
+628 AAV
-634 GTRGAGESG
+634 GATGARAVGESG

-648 ADGVYAD
+648 ADGVYVD
-655 AGARIM
+655 AGAQIL

>member
-18 EAHTDAADR
+18 GECTSGAADR

-49 PIAVFG
+49 PVAVFG
-55 TAPAGERVVAS
+55 AAPADGRVVVD
-66 LTDAQGVTVAQTMA
+66 LMDDQGVTVAQTMA
-80 VAQTVAA
+80 VAQAYGEHETE
-87 VQTPNGAD
+87 
-95 TPAPEASWLAILP
+95 APWLAILP
-108 SLPAGG
+108 ALPASG
-114 PYTMRVSHETDR
+114 PYTLRVSHETNR
-126 VDFTDVMIGE
+126 LEFADVMIGE

-153 EHGAEAI
+153 EHGAEEI
-160 AAATDPLLR
+160 AAANDPLLR
-169 FYNTPKAGRVDEAA
+169 FYNTPKAGRIDESA
-183 ESASGWNPAVAPQV
+183 EAASGWEPALAPQV
-197 AGMSAVAYHFGTRL
+197 AGMSAIAYHFGARL

-238 RATLVG
+238 RATLIG

-257 AVAGKTEEQM
+257 AIAGKTEEQM
-267 RAEADRWQTVFDQW
+267 RAEANEWQTVFDQW
-281 NNDVAAMKEAHPGI
+281 NNSVAAMKEAHPDI

-326 AMVRRVAPYIL
+326 AMVRRVAPYTL

-370 NLAGYEEPEV
+370 NLGGYAEPTV
-380 GYQTDAAARALPFIV
+380 GYQADAGADALPFIV
-395 VQLPQWIDGQMAA
+395 VQLPQWIDGQVAA
-408 RGEDPLHWP
+408 RGEDPRHWP
-417 VIRAAQLDASETLD
+417 VIRAAQLDASETLN

-439 DCGEFDNIHPLDKA
+439 DCGEFDNIHPLDK
-453 TVGTWYQGEEDEAQC
+453 T
-468 ESYRE
+468 
-473 LLGLLIEEWR
+473 
-483 TLWNLAGY
+483 
-491 EEPEVGYQTD
+491 
-501 AAARA
+501 
-506 LPFIVV
+506 
-512 QLPQWI
+512 
-518 DGQMAA
+518 
-524 RGEDPLHWPVIRAA
+524 
-538 QLDASETLDDV
+538 
-549 LLVCTMDC
+549 
-557 GEFDNIHPLD
+557 
-567 KATVGT
+567 TVGT

-585 RTDVEAESPRV
+585 RADVEAESPRV
-596 VGVAPAAAG
+596 VGVAPAADR

-614 QGLHWRGTTPDTLR
+614 RGLHWRGTTPDTMR
-628 AAAGES
+628 AAAGA
-634 GTRGAGESG
+634 TGARAVGESG

-648 ADGVYAD
+648 ADGVYVD
-655 AGARIM
+655 AGAQIL

>member
-1 MVTVTGI
+1 MS
-8 APGASGVADG
+8 APGASGATG
-18 EAHTDAADR
+18 GGPLAGAADR

-55 TAPAGERVVAS
+55 TAPAGERVVID

-80 VAQTVAA
+80 TAQTGGEHE
-87 VQTPNGAD
+87 TE
-95 TPAPEASWLAILP
+95 APWLAILP
-108 SLPAGG
+108 SLPASG

-126 VDFTDVMIGE
+126 LDFTDVMIGE

-160 AAATDPLLR
+160 TAASDPLLR
-169 FYNTPKAGRVDEAA
+169 FYNTPKAGRIDEAA
-183 ESASGWNPAVAPQV
+183 ESASGWKPAVVPQV
-197 AGMSAVAYHFGTRL
+197 AGMSAVAYHFGARL
-211 RAQLGADVAVGIIDC
+211 RAQFGADVAVGIIDC

-238 RATLVG
+238 RATLIG

-257 AVAGKTEEQM
+257 AITGKTEEQM
-267 RAEADRWQTVFDQW
+267 RAEADEWQTVFDRW
-281 NNDVAAMKEAHPGI
+281 NNSAAAMKEAHPDI

-326 AMVRRVAPYIL
+326 AMVRRVAPYTL

-370 NLAGYEEPEV
+370 NLGGYAEPTV
-380 GYQTDAAARALPFIV
+380 GYQADAGADALPFIV
-395 VQLPQWIDGQMAA
+395 VQLPQWIDGQVAA
-408 RGEDPLHWP
+408 RGEDPRHWP

-439 DCGEFDNIHPLDKA
+439 DCGEFDKIHPLDK
-453 TVGTWYQGEEDEAQC
+453 T
-468 ESYRE
+468 
-473 LLGLLIEEWR
+473 
-483 TLWNLAGY
+483 
-491 EEPEVGYQTD
+491 
-501 AAARA
+501 
-506 LPFIVV
+506 
-512 QLPQWI
+512 
-518 DGQMAA
+518 
-524 RGEDPLHWPVIRAA
+524 
-538 QLDASETLDDV
+538 
-549 LLVCTMDC
+549 
-557 GEFDNIHPLD
+557 
-567 KATVGT
+567 TVGT

-580 RGVYG
+580 HGVYG
-585 RTDVEAESPRV
+585 RADVEAESPRV
-596 VGVAPAAAG
+596 VGVAPAPG

-614 QGLHWRGTTPDTLR
+614 QRLHWRGTTPDTMR
-628 AAAGES
+628 AAAGA
-634 GTRGAGESG
+634 TGARAVGESG
-643 FEIAG
+643 FEITG
-648 ADGVYAD
+648 ADGVYVD
-655 AGARIM
+655 AGAQIL

-700 LPALPYAG
+700 LPALPYVG

>member
-8 APGASGVADG
+8 APGASGVTGGGPLAG
-18 EAHTDAADR
+18 AADR
-27 TRNGSLRVA
+27 THNGLLHVA

-55 TAPAGERVVAS
+55 TAPAGERVVID

-80 VAQTVAA
+80 TAQTGGEHE
-87 VQTPNGAD
+87 TE
-95 TPAPEASWLAILP
+95 APWLAILP
-108 SLPAGG
+108 SLPASG

-126 VDFTDVMIGE
+126 LDFTDVMIGE

-160 AAATDPLLR
+160 TAASDPLLR
-169 FYNTPKAGRVDEAA
+169 FYNTPKAGRIDEAA
-183 ESASGWNPAVAPQV
+183 ESASGWKPAVAPQV
-197 AGMSAVAYHFGTRL
+197 AGMSAVAYHFGARL
-211 RAQLGADVAVGIIDC
+211 RAQFGADVAVGIIDC

-257 AVAGKTEEQM
+257 AIAGKTEEQM
-267 RAEADRWQTVFDQW
+267 RAEADHWQTVFDQW

-326 AMVRRVAPYIL
+326 AMVRRVAPYTL

-370 NLAGYEEPEV
+370 NLAGYKEPEV
-380 GYQTDAAARALPFIV
+380 GYQADADARALPFIV
-395 VQLPQWIDGQMAA
+395 VQLPQWIDGQVAA
-408 RGEDPLHWP
+408 RGEDP
-417 VIRAAQLDASETLD
+417 R
-431 DVLLVCTM
+431 
-439 DCGEFDNIHPLDKA
+439 
-453 TVGTWYQGEEDEAQC
+453 
-468 ESYRE
+468 
-473 LLGLLIEEWR
+473 
-483 TLWNLAGY
+483 
-491 EEPEVGYQTD
+491 
-501 AAARA
+501 
-506 LPFIVV
+506 
-512 QLPQWI
+512 
-518 DGQMAA
+518 
-524 RGEDPLHWPVIRAA
+524 HWPVIRAA

-573 RIADMAL
+573 RIADIAL

-585 RTDVEAESPRV
+585 RADIEAERPRV
-596 VGVAPAAAG
+596 TSVAPAEGG

-614 QGLHWRGTTPDTLR
+614 RGLHWRGTTPDTMR
-628 AAAGES
+628 TAAHES
-634 GTRGAGESG
+634 GARAAGESG

-648 ADGVYAD
+648 ADGAYVD
-655 AGARIM
+655 AGARIL

-673 APQVD
+673 ASQID
-678 SPTAVRYA
+678 SPTAARYA
-686 WKSWGPAPLFNGAE
+686 WKSWGPAPLFNGAN

>member
-8 APGASGVADG
+8 APGASGVSEGG
-18 EAHTDAADR
+18 ERVSGAADR

-49 PIAVFG
+49 PVAVFG
-55 TAPAGERVVAS
+55 AAPAGGRVVVD
-66 LTDAQGVTVAQTMA
+66 LMDDQGVTVAQTMA
-80 VAQTVAA
+80 VAQAYGEHETE
-87 VQTPNGAD
+87 
-95 TPAPEASWLAILP
+95 APWLAILP
-108 SLPAGG
+108 ALPASG
-114 PYTMRVSHETDR
+114 PYTLRVSHETNR
-126 VDFTDVMIGE
+126 LEFADVMIGE

-153 EHGAEAI
+153 EHGDEAI
-160 AAATDPLLR
+160 AAADDPLLR
-169 FYNTPKAGRVDEAA
+169 FYNTPKAGRIDESA
-183 ESASGWNPAVAPQV
+183 EAASGWEPALAPQV
-197 AGMSAVAYHFGTRL
+197 AGMSAIAYHFGARL

-238 RATLVG
+238 RATLIG

-257 AVAGKTEEQM
+257 AIAGKTEEQM
-267 RAEADRWQTVFDQW
+267 RAEADEWQTVFDRW
-281 NNDVAAMKEAHPGI
+281 NNSVAAMKEAHPGI

-326 AMVRRVAPYIL
+326 AMVRRVAPYTL

-370 NLAGYEEPEV
+370 NLAGYAEPAV
-380 GYQTDAAARALPFIV
+380 GYQADAGAAALPFIV
-395 VQLPQWIDGQMAA
+395 VQLPQWIDGQVAA
-408 RGEDPLHWP
+408 RGEDP
-417 VIRAAQLDASETLD
+417 R
-431 DVLLVCTM
+431 
-439 DCGEFDNIHPLDKA
+439 
-453 TVGTWYQGEEDEAQC
+453 
-468 ESYRE
+468 
-473 LLGLLIEEWR
+473 
-483 TLWNLAGY
+483 
-491 EEPEVGYQTD
+491 
-501 AAARA
+501 
-506 LPFIVV
+506 
-512 QLPQWI
+512 
-518 DGQMAA
+518 
-524 RGEDPLHWPVIRAA
+524 HWPVIRAA

-614 QGLHWRGTTPDTLR
+614 RGLHWRGTTPDTMR
-628 AAAGES
+628 AAAGA
-634 GTRGAGESG
+634 TGARAVGESG

-648 ADGVYAD
+648 ADGVYVD
-655 AGARIM
+655 AGARIL

-673 APQVD
+673 APHVD

>member
-18 EAHTDAADR
+18 GECTSGAADR

-49 PIAVFG
+49 PVAVFG
-55 TAPAGERVVAS
+55 AAPAGGRVVVD
-66 LTDAQGVTVAQTMA
+66 LMDDQGVTVAQTMA
-80 VAQTVAA
+80 VAQAYGEHETE
-87 VQTPNGAD
+87 
-95 TPAPEASWLAILP
+95 APWLAILP
-108 SLPAGG
+108 ALPASG
-114 PYTMRVSHETDR
+114 PYTLRVSHETNR
-126 VDFTDVMIGE
+126 LEFADVMIGE

-153 EHGAEAI
+153 EHGAEEI
-160 AAATDPLLR
+160 TAADDPLLR
-169 FYNTPKAGRVDEAA
+169 FYNTPKAGRIDESA
-183 ESASGWNPAVAPQV
+183 EAASGWEPALAPQV
-197 AGMSAVAYHFGTRL
+197 AGMSAIAYHFGARL

-238 RATLVG
+238 RATLIG

-257 AVAGKTEEQM
+257 AIAGKTEEQM
-267 RAEADRWQTVFDQW
+267 RAEADEWQTVFDRW
-281 NNDVAAMKEAHPGI
+281 NNSVAAMKEAHPGI
-295 TQPQIDAEIGPCPW
+295 TQPQIDVEIGPCPW

-326 AMVRRVAPYIL
+326 AMVRRVAPYTL

-370 NLAGYEEPEV
+370 NLGGYAEPTV
-380 GYQTDAAARALPFIV
+380 GYQADAGADALPFIV
-395 VQLPQWIDGQMAA
+395 VQLPQWIDGQAAA
-408 RGEDPLHWP
+408 RGEDPRHWP
-417 VIRAAQLDASETLD
+417 VIRAAQLDASETLN

-439 DCGEFDNIHPLDKA
+439 DCGEFDNIHPLDK
-453 TVGTWYQGEEDEAQC
+453 T
-468 ESYRE
+468 
-473 LLGLLIEEWR
+473 
-483 TLWNLAGY
+483 
-491 EEPEVGYQTD
+491 
-501 AAARA
+501 
-506 LPFIVV
+506 
-512 QLPQWI
+512 
-518 DGQMAA
+518 
-524 RGEDPLHWPVIRAA
+524 
-538 QLDASETLDDV
+538 
-549 LLVCTMDC
+549 
-557 GEFDNIHPLD
+557 
-567 KATVGT
+567 TVGT

-585 RTDVEAESPRV
+585 RADVEAESPRV
-596 VGVAPAAAG
+596 AGVTPAPG

-614 QGLHWRGTTPDTLR
+614 QGLHWRGTTPDTMR
-628 AAAGES
+628 AAAGA
-634 GTRGAGESG
+634 TGARAVGESG

-648 ADGVYAD
+648 ADGVYVD
-655 AGARIM
+655 AGAQIL

-673 APQVD
+673 APQVG

>member
-18 EAHTDAADR
+18 GECTSGAADR

-49 PIAVFG
+49 PVAVFG
-55 TAPAGERVVAS
+55 AAPAGGRVVVD
-66 LTDAQGVTVAQTMA
+66 LMDDQGVTVAQTMA
-80 VAQTVAA
+80 VAQAYGEHETE
-87 VQTPNGAD
+87 
-95 TPAPEASWLAILP
+95 APWLAILP
-108 SLPAGG
+108 ALPASG
-114 PYTMRVSHETDR
+114 PYTLRVSHETNR
-126 VDFTDVMIGE
+126 LEFADVMIGE

-153 EHGAEAI
+153 EHGAEEI
-160 AAATDPLLR
+160 AAANDPLLR
-169 FYNTPKAGRVDEAA
+169 FYNTPKAGRVDESA
-183 ESASGWNPAVAPQV
+183 EAASGWEPALAPQV
-197 AGMSAVAYHFGTRL
+197 AGMSAIAYHFGARL

-238 RATLVG
+238 RATLIG

-257 AVAGKTEEQM
+257 AIAGKTEEQM
-267 RAEADRWQTVFDQW
+267 RAEADEWQTVFDRW
-281 NNDVAAMKEAHPGI
+281 NNNVAAMKEAHPGI

-326 AMVRRVAPYIL
+326 AMVRRVAPYTL

-370 NLAGYEEPEV
+370 NLGGYAEPTV
-380 GYQTDAAARALPFIV
+380 GYQADAGADALPFIV
-395 VQLPQWIDGQMAA
+395 VQLPQWIDGQVAA
-408 RGEDPLHWP
+408 RGEDPRHWP
-417 VIRAAQLDASETLD
+417 VIRAAQLDASETL
-431 DVLLVCTM
+431 
-439 DCGEFDNIHPLDKA
+439 H
-453 TVGTWYQGEEDEAQC
+453 
-468 ESYRE
+468 
-473 LLGLLIEEWR
+473 
-483 TLWNLAGY
+483 
-491 EEPEVGYQTD
+491 
-501 AAARA
+501 
-506 LPFIVV
+506 
-512 QLPQWI
+512 
-518 DGQMAA
+518 
-524 RGEDPLHWPVIRAA
+524 
-538 QLDASETLDDV
+538 DV

-628 AAAGES
+628 AAGGATGARAVGEP
-634 GTRGAGESG
+634 G

-648 ADGVYAD
+648 ADGVYVD
-655 AGARIM
+655 AGAQIL
-661 PGDGERVTVRVE
+661 PGDGERVTVRIE

-686 WKSWGPAPLFNGAE
+686 WKSWGPAPLFNGTE

>member
-18 EAHTDAADR
+18 GECTSGAADR

-49 PIAVFG
+49 PVAVFG
-55 TAPAGERVVAS
+55 AAPAGGRVVVD
-66 LTDAQGVTVAQTMA
+66 LMDDQGVTVAQTMA
-80 VAQTVAA
+80 VAQAYGEHETE
-87 VQTPNGAD
+87 
-95 TPAPEASWLAILP
+95 APWLAILP
-108 SLPAGG
+108 ALPASG
-114 PYTMRVSHETDR
+114 PYTLRVSHETNR
-126 VDFTDVMIGE
+126 LEFADVMIGE

-153 EHGAEAI
+153 EHGDEAI
-160 AAATDPLLR
+160 AAADDPLLR
-169 FYNTPKAGRVDEAA
+169 FYNTPKAGRIDESA
-183 ESASGWNPAVAPQV
+183 EAASGWEPALAPQV
-197 AGMSAVAYHFGTRL
+197 AGMSAIAYHFGARL

-238 RATLVG
+238 RATLIG

-257 AVAGKTEEQM
+257 AIAGKTEEQM
-267 RAEADRWQTVFDQW
+267 RAEADEWQTVFDRW
-281 NNDVAAMKEAHPGI
+281 NNSVAAMKEAHPGI
-295 TQPQIDAEIGPCPW
+295 TQPQIDVEIGPCPW

-326 AMVRRVAPYIL
+326 AMVRRVAPYTL

-370 NLAGYEEPEV
+370 NLGGYAEPTV
-380 GYQTDAAARALPFIV
+380 GYQADAEADALPFIV
-395 VQLPQWIDGQMAA
+395 VQLPQWIDGQVAA
-408 RGEDPLHWP
+408 RGEDPRHWP
-417 VIRAAQLDASETLD
+417 VIRAAQLDASETLN

-439 DCGEFDNIHPLDKA
+439 DCGEFDNIHPLDK
-453 TVGTWYQGEEDEAQC
+453 T
-468 ESYRE
+468 
-473 LLGLLIEEWR
+473 
-483 TLWNLAGY
+483 
-491 EEPEVGYQTD
+491 
-501 AAARA
+501 
-506 LPFIVV
+506 
-512 QLPQWI
+512 
-518 DGQMAA
+518 
-524 RGEDPLHWPVIRAA
+524 
-538 QLDASETLDDV
+538 
-549 LLVCTMDC
+549 
-557 GEFDNIHPLD
+557 
-567 KATVGT
+567 TVGT

-585 RTDVEAESPRV
+585 RADVEAESPRV
-596 VGVAPAAAG
+596 AGVTPAADC

-614 QGLHWRGTTPDTLR
+614 HGLHWRGTTPDTMR
-628 AAAGES
+628 AAAGA
-634 GTRGAGESG
+634 TGARAVGESG

-655 AGARIM
+655 AGARIL

>member
-18 EAHTDAADR
+18 GECTSGAADR

-49 PIAVFG
+49 PVAVFG
-55 TAPAGERVVAS
+55 AAPAGGRVVVD
-66 LTDAQGVTVAQTMA
+66 LMDDQGVTVAQTMA
-80 VAQTVAA
+80 VAQAYGEHETE
-87 VQTPNGAD
+87 
-95 TPAPEASWLAILP
+95 APWLAILP
-108 SLPAGG
+108 ALPASG
-114 PYTMRVSHETDR
+114 PYTLRVSHETNR
-126 VDFTDVMIGE
+126 LEFADVMIGE

-153 EHGAEAI
+153 EHGAEEI
-160 AAATDPLLR
+160 TAADDPLLR
-169 FYNTPKAGRVDEAA
+169 FYNTPKAGRIDESA
-183 ESASGWNPAVAPQV
+183 EAASGWEPALAPQV
-197 AGMSAVAYHFGTRL
+197 AGMSAIAYHFGARL

-238 RATLVG
+238 RATLIG

-257 AVAGKTEEQM
+257 AIAGKTEEQM
-267 RAEADRWQTVFDQW
+267 RAEADEWQTVFDRW
-281 NNDVAAMKEAHPGI
+281 NNSVAAMKEAHPGI
-295 TQPQIDAEIGPCPW
+295 TQPQIDVEIGPCPW

-326 AMVRRVAPYIL
+326 AMVRRVAPYTL

-356 ELLGLLIEEWRTLW
+356 ELLGLLIEEWSTLW
-370 NLAGYEEPEV
+370 NLGGYAEPTV
-380 GYQTDAAARALPFIV
+380 GYQADAGADALPFIV
-395 VQLPQWIDGQMAA
+395 VQLPQWIDGQVAA
-408 RGEDPLHWP
+408 RGEDPRHWP
-417 VIRAAQLDASETLD
+417 VIRAAQLDASETLN

-439 DCGEFDNIHPLDKA
+439 DCGEFDNIHPLDK
-453 TVGTWYQGEEDEAQC
+453 T
-468 ESYRE
+468 
-473 LLGLLIEEWR
+473 
-483 TLWNLAGY
+483 
-491 EEPEVGYQTD
+491 
-501 AAARA
+501 
-506 LPFIVV
+506 
-512 QLPQWI
+512 
-518 DGQMAA
+518 
-524 RGEDPLHWPVIRAA
+524 
-538 QLDASETLDDV
+538 
-549 LLVCTMDC
+549 
-557 GEFDNIHPLD
+557 
-567 KATVGT
+567 TVGT

-585 RTDVEAESPRV
+585 RADVEAESPRV
-596 VGVAPAAAG
+596 AGVTPAPG

-614 QGLHWRGTTPDTLR
+614 QGLHWRGTTPDTMR
-628 AAAGES
+628 AAAGA
-634 GTRGAGESG
+634 TGARAVGESG

-648 ADGVYAD
+648 ADGVYVD
-655 AGARIM
+655 AGAQIL

-673 APQVD
+673 APQVG

>member
-18 EAHTDAADR
+18 GERVSGAADR

-49 PIAVFG
+49 PVAVFG
-55 TAPAGERVVAS
+55 AAPAGGRVVVD
-66 LTDAQGVTVAQTMA
+66 LMDDQGVTVAQTMA
-80 VAQTVAA
+80 VAQAYGEHETE
-87 VQTPNGAD
+87 
-95 TPAPEASWLAILP
+95 APWLAILP
-108 SLPAGG
+108 ALPASG
-114 PYTMRVSHETDR
+114 PYTLRVSHETNR
-126 VDFTDVMIGE
+126 LEFADVMIGE

-153 EHGAEAI
+153 EHGDEAI
-160 AAATDPLLR
+160 AAADDPLLR
-169 FYNTPKAGRVDEAA
+169 FYNTPKAGRIDESA
-183 ESASGWNPAVAPQV
+183 EAASGWEPAVAPQV
-197 AGMSAVAYHFGTRL
+197 AGMSAVAYHFGTRV

-226 YIGGTSITSWMS
+226 YIGGSSITSWMS
-238 RATLVG
+238 RATLIG

-257 AVAGKTEEQM
+257 AIAGKTEEQM
-267 RAEADRWQTVFDQW
+267 RAEADEWQTVFDRW
-281 NNDVAAMKEAHPGI
+281 NNSVAAMKEAHPGI

-326 AMVRRVAPYIL
+326 AMVRRVAPYTL

-370 NLAGYEEPEV
+370 NLAGYEEPAV
-380 GYQTDAAARALPFIV
+380 GYQADAGAGALPFIV
-395 VQLPQWIDGQMAA
+395 VQLPQWIDGQVAA
-408 RGEDPLHWP
+408 RGEDP
-417 VIRAAQLDASETLD
+417 R
-431 DVLLVCTM
+431 
-439 DCGEFDNIHPLDKA
+439 
-453 TVGTWYQGEEDEAQC
+453 
-468 ESYRE
+468 
-473 LLGLLIEEWR
+473 
-483 TLWNLAGY
+483 
-491 EEPEVGYQTD
+491 
-501 AAARA
+501 
-506 LPFIVV
+506 
-512 QLPQWI
+512 
-518 DGQMAA
+518 
-524 RGEDPLHWPVIRAA
+524 HWPVIRAA

-573 RIADMAL
+573 RITDMAL

-585 RTDVEAESPRV
+585 RADVEAESPRV
-596 VGVAPAAAG
+596 VGVAPAATG

-614 QGLHWRGTTPDTLR
+614 RGLHWRGTTPDTMR
-628 AAAGES
+628 AAAGA
-634 GTRGAGESG
+634 TGARAVGESG

-648 ADGVYAD
+648 ADGVYVD
-655 AGARIM
+655 AGAQIL

>member
-18 EAHTDAADR
+18 GECTSGAADR

-49 PIAVFG
+49 PVAVFG
-55 TAPAGERVVAS
+55 AAPAGGRVVVD
-66 LTDAQGVTVAQTMA
+66 LMDDQGVTVAQTMA
-80 VAQTVAA
+80 VAQAYGEHETE
-87 VQTPNGAD
+87 
-95 TPAPEASWLAILP
+95 APWLAILP
-108 SLPAGG
+108 ALPASG
-114 PYTMRVSHETDR
+114 PYTLRVSHETNR
-126 VDFTDVMIGE
+126 LEFADVMIGE

-153 EHGAEAI
+153 EHGAEEI
-160 AAATDPLLR
+160 TAADDPLLR
-169 FYNTPKAGRVDEAA
+169 FYNTPKAGRIDESA
-183 ESASGWNPAVAPQV
+183 EAASGWEPALAPQV
-197 AGMSAVAYHFGTRL
+197 AGMSAIAYHFGARL

-238 RATLVG
+238 RATLIG

-257 AVAGKTEEQM
+257 AIAGKTEEQM
-267 RAEADRWQTVFDQW
+267 RAEADEWQTVFDRW
-281 NNDVAAMKEAHPGI
+281 NNSVAAMKEAHPGI
-295 TQPQIDAEIGPCPW
+295 TQPQIDVEIGPCPW

-326 AMVRRVAPYIL
+326 AMVRRVAPYTL

-370 NLAGYEEPEV
+370 NLGGYAEPTV
-380 GYQTDAAARALPFIV
+380 GYQADAGADALPFIV
-395 VQLPQWIDGQMAA
+395 VQLPQWIDGQVAA
-408 RGEDPLHWP
+408 RGEDPRHWP
-417 VIRAAQLDASETLD
+417 VIRAAQLDASETLN

-439 DCGEFDNIHPLDKA
+439 DCGEFDNIHPLDK
-453 TVGTWYQGEEDEAQC
+453 T
-468 ESYRE
+468 
-473 LLGLLIEEWR
+473 
-483 TLWNLAGY
+483 
-491 EEPEVGYQTD
+491 
-501 AAARA
+501 
-506 LPFIVV
+506 
-512 QLPQWI
+512 
-518 DGQMAA
+518 
-524 RGEDPLHWPVIRAA
+524 
-538 QLDASETLDDV
+538 
-549 LLVCTMDC
+549 
-557 GEFDNIHPLD
+557 
-567 KATVGT
+567 TVGT

-585 RTDVEAESPRV
+585 RADVEAESPRV
-596 VGVAPAAAG
+596 AGVTPAPG

-614 QGLHWRGTTPDTLR
+614 QGLHWRGTTPDTMR
-628 AAAGES
+628 AAAGA
-634 GTRGAGESG
+634 TGARAVGESG

-648 ADGVYAD
+648 ADGVYVD
-655 AGARIM
+655 AGAQIL

-673 APQVD
+673 APQVG

-686 WKSWGPAPLFNGAE
+686 WKSWGPAPLFNGAD

>member
-18 EAHTDAADR
+18 GECTSGAADR

-49 PIAVFG
+49 PVAVFG
-55 TAPAGERVVAS
+55 AAPADGRVVVD
-66 LTDAQGVTVAQTMA
+66 LMDDQGVTVAQTMA
-80 VAQTVAA
+80 VAQAYGEHETE
-87 VQTPNGAD
+87 
-95 TPAPEASWLAILP
+95 APWLAILP
-108 SLPAGG
+108 ALPASG
-114 PYTMRVSHETDR
+114 PYTLRVSHETNR
-126 VDFTDVMIGE
+126 LEFADVMIGE

-153 EHGAEAI
+153 EHGAEEI
-160 AAATDPLLR
+160 TAADDPLLR
-169 FYNTPKAGRVDEAA
+169 FYNTPKAGRIDESA
-183 ESASGWNPAVAPQV
+183 EAASGWEPALAPQV
-197 AGMSAVAYHFGTRL
+197 AGMSAIAYHFGARL

-238 RATLVG
+238 RATLIG

-257 AVAGKTEEQM
+257 AIAGKTEEQM
-267 RAEADRWQTVFDQW
+267 RAEADEWQTVFDQW
-281 NNDVAAMKEAHPGI
+281 NNNVAAMKEAHPDI

-326 AMVRRVAPYIL
+326 AMVRRVAPYTL

-370 NLAGYEEPEV
+370 NLGGYAEPTV
-380 GYQTDAAARALPFIV
+380 GYQADAGADALPFIV
-395 VQLPQWIDGQMAA
+395 VQLPQWIDGQVAA
-408 RGEDPLHWP
+408 RGEDPRHWP
-417 VIRAAQLDASETLD
+417 VIRAAQLDASETLN

-439 DCGEFDNIHPLDKA
+439 DCGEFDNIHPLDK
-453 TVGTWYQGEEDEAQC
+453 T
-468 ESYRE
+468 
-473 LLGLLIEEWR
+473 
-483 TLWNLAGY
+483 
-491 EEPEVGYQTD
+491 
-501 AAARA
+501 
-506 LPFIVV
+506 
-512 QLPQWI
+512 
-518 DGQMAA
+518 
-524 RGEDPLHWPVIRAA
+524 
-538 QLDASETLDDV
+538 
-549 LLVCTMDC
+549 
-557 GEFDNIHPLD
+557 
-567 KATVGT
+567 TVGT

-585 RTDVEAESPRV
+585 RADVEAESPRV
-596 VGVAPAAAG
+596 AGVTPAPG

-614 QGLHWRGTTPDTLR
+614 QGLHWRGTTPDTMR
-628 AAAGES
+628 AAAGA
-634 GTRGAGESG
+634 TGARAVGESG

-648 ADGVYAD
+648 ADGVYVD
-655 AGARIM
+655 AGAQIL

-673 APQVD
+673 APQVG